1 VVPADRAVRVPSGV
15 DATTAAAV
23 MLQGCTAHYLASST
37 WSVSDGDVA
46 VVHAGAGGVGLLLT
60 QIVRRRGGIV
70 VATTSGGEK
79 ADLARDAGAQHVAG
93 YDEFLEVV
101 REVTGGAG
109 AHVVYDGVG
118 KATFDDSLKALRR
131 RGLMVLYGAA
141 SGPVPTVDPLRLM
154 TGGSLYLTRPVL
166 ADYIV
171 TRDELVGRT
180 DELFGWIADGTL
192 TVRIGG
198 TYRFTDAAT
207 AHEDLAGRRTTGKL
221 LLTP

>member
-1 VVPADRAVRVPSGV
+1 VRV
-15 DATTAAAV
+15 
-23 MLQGCTAHYLASST
+23 
-37 WSVSDGDVA
+37 
-46 VVHAGAGGVGLLLT
+46 
-60 QIVRRRGGIV
+60 RGGIV

-93 YDEFLEVV
+93 YGEYLAVV

-109 AHVVYDGVG
+109 AAVVYDGVG

-141 SGPVPTVDPLRLM
+141 SGPVPPVDPQRLM
-154 TGGSLYLTRPVL
+154 TGGSLSLTRPML
-166 ADYIV
+166 GDYIV
-171 TRDELVGRT
+171 TRDELVART
-180 DELFGWIADGTL
+180 DELFGWIADRTL

-198 TYRFTDAAT
+198 TYRFSDAAT